1 MLGDCECAGCRCR
14 QGDETGSLP
23 CFASAVLDVDVPGP
37 GDRRRATETAERC
50 VFCVAWRAPRR
61 NFVSDRV
68 FDVVAKFGDQAFARR
83 ARPAKLSSESAKVL
97 ILFHQAHL
105 H

>member
-1 MLGDCECAGCRCR
+1 
-14 QGDETGSLP
+14 
-23 CFASAVLDVDVPGP
+23 
-37 GDRRRATETAERC
+37 